1 MAAIDSMTN
10 QNQNADNAAISAST
24 AQALRRQAE
33 EIARATTTPSPEH
46 LAAMAPE
53 KARQIL
59 HELRVHQIELE
70 LQNEELRR
78 AQVELGATRARYFDL
93 YDLAPVG
100 YCSLSEAG
108 LILEANLTAAT
119 LLGKARGALVNQPI
133 TRFIVKEAQDSFYL
147 YHKRLVATGE
157 AQACELQMHQFDG
170 TPFWGRLQTI
180 IAQDADGLSVWRV
193 VLTDISERKQTEAR
207 LYLLGNVFAHA
218 REGIL
223 ITAADG
229 TILDVNDSFCSI
241 TGYQRDEVLGCTP
254 HLLSSGHQH
263 KAFYTAMWQELLE
276 KDHWHGE
283 IWNRRKNGER
293 YLIQQT
299 ISAVYDAQ
307 SHTRQYVALFSDA
320 TELKKQEHALEHIA
334 HYDAL
339 TTLPNRVQLA
349 EQLKRTMAQ
358 TLLRGQRLAVAYLD
372 LDGFK
377 TINDEHGHAAGDLL
391 LIAVASRM
399 KQALREGDSLA
410 RIGGDEFVAVLL
422 DLPDGSDSAPML
434 TRLLA
439 AAGQPELI
447 GDAGGTLV
455 LQVTASLGVTF
466 YPQTDEVDADQLLR
480 QADQAMYQA
489 KLAGKNRYQ
498 VFDTEQDRSIRGHHE
513 SLEYIRRALGANQF
527 VLYYQPKVNMRTGVV
542 IGAEALIRW
551 QHPEKGLLPPAAF
564 LQVIEEHPLAID
576 IGEWVIDTALFQLE
590 AWHAVGLDIPVSVNI
605 CARQL
610 QEAHFVERLRGLL
623 AAHPQVKPNCLE
635 LEVLETSALE
645 DLAQVSQVISAC
657 REIGVM
663 FALDDFGTGYSS
675 LTYLKRLEVAQLKI
689 DQSFV
694 RDMLD
699 DPDDLSILEGVL
711 GLAIAFRRQVIAEG
725 VETVEHGRM
734 LLQLGCELAQGYGI
748 ARPMPA
754 DEFPGWSATW
764 RPDASWREVSAVSR
778 DDLPVLFARVEH
790 VAWVAALE
798 NHLKDKR
805 TAPPSLDHRQCRFG
819 LWLYG
824 ELLAGRRAMPV
835 LQAIEPLHEAVHT
848 LAGELLQLKAQGRTA
863 EALARLGELHGLRDA
878 LLELLKTL

>member
-1 MAAIDSMTN
+1 MTN
-10 QNQNADNAAISAST
+10 QNESTGNTTISLST

-33 EIARATTTPSPEH
+33 DIARTKTTPSPEY

-53 KARQIL
+53 KARQVL
-59 HELRVHQIELE
+59 HELQVHQIELG

-78 AQVELGATRARYFDL
+78 AQVKLGAEQARYFDL

-100 YCSLSEAG
+100 YCSLSETG

-119 LLGKARGALVNQPI
+119 LLGTARGALVNQPI
-133 TRFIVKEAQDSFYL
+133 TRFILKEAQDRYYL
-147 YHKRLVATGE
+147 YHKRLIASGE
-157 AQACELQMHQFDG
+157 AQACELQMHQLDG
-170 TPFWGRLQTI
+170 TPFWARLQTST
-180 IAQDADGLSVWRV
+180 AQDADGVSVWRV
-193 VLTDISERKQTEAR
+193 VLTDISERKKTEAK
-207 LYLLGNVFAHA
+207 LFLLGNVFTHA

-229 TILDVNDSFCSI
+229 TILDVNDSFSRI
-241 TGYQRDEVLGCTP
+241 TGYQRDEVLGHTP
-254 HLLSSGHQH
+254 HLLSSDRQQT
-263 KAFYTAMWQELLE
+263 AFYTAMWQELLDN
-276 KDHWHGE
+276 DHWHGE

-299 ISAVYDAQ
+299 ISAIFDAH
-307 SHTRQYVALFSDA
+307 SNTRQYVALFSDI
-320 TELKKQEHALEHIA
+320 TELKQQEHTLEHIA

-349 EQLKRTMAQ
+349 DQLKRTMAQ
-358 TLLRGQRLAVAYLD
+358 TLLHGQRLAVAYLD

-377 TINDEHGHAAGDLL
+377 AINDQHGHAAGDLL

-422 DLPDGSDSAPML
+422 DLPDGTASAPML

-466 YPQTDEVDADQLLR
+466 YPQSDEVDADQLLR

-513 SLEYIRRALGANQF
+513 SLEHIRRALDANQF
-527 VLYYQPKVNMRTGVV
+527 VLYYQPKVNMRTGAV

-551 QHPEKGLLPPAAF
+551 QHPNKGLLPPAAF
-564 LQVIEEHPLAID
+564 LPVIEEHPLAID
-576 IGEWVIDTALFQLE
+576 IGEWVIDTALSQLE
-590 AWHAVGLDIPVSVNI
+590 AWHTVGLDIPVSVNI

-610 QEAHFVERLRGLL
+610 QETHFVERLRGLL
-623 AAHPQVKPNCLE
+623 AAHPQVKPNFLE
-635 LEVLETSALE
+635 LEVLETSALQ
-645 DLAQVSQVISAC
+645 DLAQVSQVITAC

-675 LTYLKRLEVAQLKI
+675 LTYLKRLAVAQLKI

-725 VETVEHGRM
+725 VETVEHGKM

-754 DEFPGWSATW
+754 DELPGWFATW
-764 RPDASWREVSAVSR
+764 RPDVSWRDVSAVSR

-790 VAWVAALE
+790 IAWVAALE
-798 NHLKDKR
+798 NHLKDQR
-805 TAPPSLDHRQCRFG
+805 AAPPSLDHRQCRFG
-819 LWLYG
+819 MWLYG
-824 ELLAGRRAMPV
+824 ELLAGRRSLPV
-835 LQAIEPLHEAVHT
+835 LQAIEPLHEAVHA
-848 LAGELLQLKAQGRTA
+848 LAVALLQLKAQGRTP
-863 EALARLGELHGLRDA
+863 EALARLGELHALRDA
-878 LLELLKTL
+878 LLALLNTL

>member
-1 MAAIDSMTN
+1 MAQIDIMTN
-10 QNQNADNAAISAST
+10 QNPYTGNDAISAST

-33 EIARATTTPSPEH
+33 EIACLNAAPTPEH
-46 LAAMAPE
+46 LAAMTPE
-53 KARQIL
+53 KARQVL
-59 HELRVHQIELE
+59 HELQVHQIELG

-78 AQVELGATRARYFDL
+78 AQVSLGAEQARYFDL

-100 YCSLSEAG
+100 YFSLGETG

-119 LLGKARGALVNQPI
+119 LLGTARSALVNQPI
-133 TRFIVKEAQDSFYL
+133 TRYILKEAQDSFYL

-157 AQACELQMHQFDG
+157 AQACELQMHKFDG
-170 TPFWGRLQTI
+170 TPFWARLQTI
-180 IAQDADGLSVWRV
+180 IARDADGLSVWRV

-207 LYLLGNVFAHA
+207 LFLLGNVFAHA

-223 ITAADG
+223 ITDADG

-241 TGYQRDEVLGCTP
+241 TGYQRDEVLGRTP
-254 HLLSSGHQH
+254 HLLSSGHQQ

-293 YLIQQT
+293 YVIQQT
-299 ISAVYDAQ
+299 ISAVFDAH
-307 SHTRQYVALFSDA
+307 SNTRQYVALFSDA
-320 TELKKQEHALEHIA
+320 TESKKQERALEHSA

-349 EQLKRTMAQ
+349 EQLKRAMAQ
-358 TLLRGQRLAVAYLD
+358 ALLHGQRLAVAYLD

-377 TINDEHGHAAGDLL
+377 AINDQHGHSAGDLL

-399 KQALREGDSLA
+399 KQVLREGDTLA
-410 RIGGDEFVAVLL
+410 RIGGDEFVAVLP
-422 DLPDGSDSAPML
+422 DLPEGTASAPML
-434 TRLLA
+434 TRLLV

-466 YPQTDEVDADQLLR
+466 YPQSDEVDADQLLR

-489 KLAGKNRYQ
+489 KLAGKNRYHL
-498 VFDTEQDRSIRGHHE
+498 FDTEQDRNIRGHHE
-513 SLEYIRRALGANQF
+513 SLEHIRRALGANQF
-527 VLYYQPKVNMRTGVV
+527 VLYYQPKVNMRTGAV

-564 LQVIEEHPLAID
+564 LPVIEEHPLAIE
-576 IGEWVIDTALFQLE
+576 IGEWVINTALSQSE
-590 AWHAVGLDIPVSVNI
+590 AWHAAGLSIPVSVNI
-605 CARQL
+605 GARQL
-610 QEAHFVERLRGLL
+610 QQADFVERLRGLL
-623 AAHPQVKPNCLE
+623 AAHPQVKPSCLE

-675 LTYLKRLEVAQLKI
+675 LTYLKRLSVAQLKI

-725 VETVEHGRM
+725 VETVAHGKM

-754 DEFPGWSATW
+754 DEFPGWSASW
-764 RPDASWREVSAVSR
+764 RPDASWRDVIAVSR

-798 NHLKDKR
+798 NHLKDMR
-805 TAPPSLDHRQCRFG
+805 AAPPSLDHRQCRFG
-819 LWLYG
+819 MWLYG
-824 ELLAGRRAMPV
+824 EILAGRRALPV
-835 LQAIEPLHEAVHT
+835 LQAIEPLHQEVHA
-848 LAGELLQLKAQGRTA
+848 LALELLRLKALGRTP
-863 EALARLGELHGLRDA
+863 EVLARLGELHGLRDA
-878 LLELLKTL
+878 LLSLLKTL

>member
-1 MAAIDSMTN
+1 MTN
-10 QNQNADNAAISAST
+10 QQQFSGNDALSPST

-33 EIARATTTPSPEH
+33 ELARAEVAPTPEH

-59 HELRVHQIELE
+59 HELQVHQIELE

-119 LLGKARGALVNQPI
+119 LLGTARSALVNQPI
-133 TRFIVKEAQDSFYL
+133 TRYILKESQDAYYL
-147 YHKRLVATGE
+147 YHKKLMATGE
-157 AQACELQMHQFDG
+157 SQACELQMHDLAG
-170 TPFWGRLQTI
+170 TAFWARLQTC
-180 IAQDADGLSVWRV
+180 IARDADGLPVWRV
-193 VLTDISERKQTEAR
+193 VLTDISERKQAEAR
-207 LYLLGNVFAHA
+207 LFLLGNVFSHA

-223 ITAADG
+223 ITAVGG
-229 TILDVNDSFCSI
+229 TIIDVNDSFSRI
-241 TGYQRDEVLGCTP
+241 TGYPRDEVLGRTP
-254 HLLSSGHQH
+254 QMLSSGYQQ
-263 KAFYTAMWQELLE
+263 KSFYTALWQDLLE
-276 KDHWHGE
+276 KGHWHGE
-283 IWNRRKNGER
+283 LWNRRKNGER
-293 YLIQQT
+293 YAIQQT
-299 ISAVYDAQ
+299 ISAIYDAQ
-307 SHTRQYVALFSDA
+307 SNTRHFVALFSDV
-320 TELKKQEHALEHIA
+320 TELKKQERALEHIA
-334 HYDAL
+334 HYDTL

-358 TLLRGQRLAVAYLD
+358 ALLHGKRLAVAYLD

-377 TINDEHGHAAGDLL
+377 AINDHHGHAAGDQL
-391 LIAVASRM
+391 LIAIAARM

-422 DLPDGSDSAPML
+422 DLPDGIASAPML

-439 AAGQPELI
+439 AAAQPELI
-447 GDAGGTLV
+447 GDDGGTLV
-455 LQVTASLGVTF
+455 LQVSASLGVTF

-489 KLAGKNRYQ
+489 KLAGKNRYHL
-498 VFDTEQDRSIRGHHE
+498 FDAEQDRSIRGHHE
-513 SLEYIRRALGANQF
+513 SLERIRRALNAREF
-527 VLYYQPKVNMRTGVV
+527 LLYYQPKVNMRTGAV

-551 QHPEKGLLPPAAF
+551 QHPDKGLLPPAAF
-564 LQVIEEHPLAID
+564 LPVIEEHPLAID
-576 IGEWVIDTALFQLE
+576 IGEWVIDTALSQLE

-623 AAHPQVKPNCLE
+623 AAHPQIKPGCLE
-635 LEVLETSALE
+635 MEVLETSALE
-645 DLAQVSQVISAC
+645 DLVQVSQVISAC
-657 REIGVM
+657 REIGVI

-675 LTYLKRLEVAQLKI
+675 LTYLKRLAVAQLKI

-725 VETVEHGRM
+725 VETVEHGKM

-754 DEFPGWSATW
+754 DEMPGWSAAW
-764 RPDASWREVSAVSR
+764 RPDASWQDVVAVSR

-790 VAWVAALE
+790 IAWVAALE

-805 TAPPSLDHRQCRFG
+805 AAPPSLDHRQCRFG
-819 LWLYG
+819 MWLYG
-824 ELLAGRRAMPV
+824 ELLAGRRSLPV
-835 LQAIEPLHEAVHT
+835 LQAIEPLHEQVHALAV
-848 LAGELLQLKAQGRTA
+848 ALLQLKAQGRTP
-863 EALARLGELHGLRDA
+863 EALARLVELHALRDA
-878 LLELLKTL
+878 LLELLETL